1 LLLILKRVFLVL
13 GLLLLLC
20 FDLELVES
28 CSGEQEEKK
37 IWAQEGISYDG
48 LWQEAPLILGFV
60 KSLLYYSSAVL
71 KAKSR
76 RKAQNIWKPLLLLLI
91 LLGVQKKLST
101 TKVDQSYA
109 VVFALDLQQR
119 KQREGRTEG

>member
-1 LLLILKRVFLVL
+1 MVL

-37 IWAQEGISYDG
+37 LWAQEGISYDR

-60 KSLLYYSSAVL
+60 ESLLYYSSVVL

-91 LLGVQKKLST
+91 LPGVQKKLST
-101 TKVDQSYA
+101 TEVDQSYA

>member
-1 LLLILKRVFLVL
+1 VFFLVL
-13 GLLLLLC
+13 GLLLLR
-20 FDLELVES
+20 FDLELVDS

-48 LWQEAPLILGFV
+48 FWQEAPLILGFV
-60 KSLLYYSSAVL
+60 KSLLYYSSVVH

-76 RKAQNIWKPLLLLLI
+76 RKAQNIWKPILLLLLLI
-91 LLGVQKKLST
+91 LPGVQKKLST
-101 TKVDQSYA
+101 TEVDHSYA

-119 KQREGRTEG
+119 KQREGRTEGE

>member
-1 LLLILKRVFLVL
+1 LVL

-60 KSLLYYSSAVL
+60 KSLLYYSS
-71 KAKSR
+71 
-76 RKAQNIWKPLLLLLI
+76 
-91 LLGVQKKLST
+91 
-101 TKVDQSYA
+101 
-109 VVFALDLQQR
+109 
-119 KQREGRTEG
+119 KQRVDARLKIFGSPFFSFLFFSVCRRS

>member
-1 LLLILKRVFLVL
+1 MFFLVL
-13 GLLLLLC
+13 GLLLLLLC

-48 LWQEAPLILGFV
+48 LWQGAPLILGFV
-60 KSLLYYSSAVL
+60 KCLLYYSSVVL

-91 LLGVQKKLST
+91 LPGVQKRLST
-101 TKVDQSYA
+101 KEVDQSYA

>member
-1 LLLILKRVFLVL
+1 MKRVFLVL
-13 GLLLLLC
+13 GLLLLC

-37 IWAQEGISYDG
+37 IWAQESISYDG
-48 LWQEAPLILGFV
+48 LWQEAPQILGFV
-60 KSLLYYSSAVL
+60 KSFLYYSSVVL

-76 RKAQNIWKPLLLLLI
+76 RKAQNICKPLLLLI
-91 LLGVQKKLST
+91 LPGVQKKLST
-101 TKVDQSYA
+101 TEVDHSYA

-119 KQREGRTEG
+119 KQGEGRTEG